1 MKKKI
6 PLSLLEV
13 FQPLID
19 KNKELVQQIKNDAVI
34 FHLVDKDKD
43 SDFFYQ
49 VVRQENSNGAL
60 GYIVS
65 FQPRNTHLT
74 IKNDS
79 WLKLEEITASYEK
92 WVGIIES
99 YDKIHTI
106 HDDPILKSNQE
117 RFEKQFNIVDE
128 DAGYTAF
135 NLDQQLFLNDYLNIS
150 KIKILELKQGKTE
163 EQIKELD
170 ELENEA
176 TEIQKNL
183 TKETKKEIIKR
194 LSKFWGKAQ
203 KTGLDVIK
211 EIFINVVADITKKLL
226 TGN

>member
-1 MKKKI
+1 MFWGVFFEIKNMKKKI

-49 VVRQENSNGAL
+49 IVRQENSNGAL

-65 FQPRNTHLT
+65 YQPRNKHLT

-79 WLKLEEITASYEK
+79 WLKLEEITPSFEK
-92 WVGIIES
+92 WISIVES
-99 YDKIHTI
+99 YDKIHTM

-117 RFEKQFNIVDE
+117 RFEKQFDIVDE
-128 DAGYTAF
+128 DAGYASF
-135 NLDQQLFLNDYLNIS
+135 DLNQQIYLNDYLN
-150 KIKILELKQGKTE
+150 
-163 EQIKELD
+163 
-170 ELENEA
+170 
-176 TEIQKNL
+176 
-183 TKETKKEIIKR
+183 
-194 LSKFWGKAQ
+194 LS
-203 KTGLDVIK
+203 LIH
-211 EIFINVVADITKKLL
+211 I
-226 TGN
+226 